1 MTNSDRSQA
10 FAVFDESMLRTGSR
24 ADFVFETLRD
34 AIWDGRIARGD
45 RVREE
50 EIARNL
56 GVSRTP
62 VREALQRLQQ
72 RGLLVIG
79 AGRGLVVAEL
89 SHHQVI
95 ELYAMREIL
104 EGSAARFAARH
115 ATDAEIEI
123 LDRLQRDLKQIKSDA
138 MAVVMLNRHFHQA
151 IYHAAHNQYL
161 VRALESL
168 HDSLA
173 LLNHTTFR
181 MPKRKEADDEHR
193 KIVLAIERRDP
204 DQAEQAARA
213 HIRNAQRTRFRHAV
227 VDPPRALAYADGM

>member
-1 MTNSDRSQA
+1 MTDADGIGA

-34 AIWDGRIARGD
+34 AIWDGRIARGV
-45 RVREE
+45 RIREE
-50 EIARNL
+50 EIARHL

-72 RGLLVIG
+72 RGLLAVG

-89 SHHQVI
+89 THLQVV
-95 ELYAMREIL
+95 ELYGMREIL
-104 EGSAARFAARH
+104 EGSAARFAAQH
-115 ATDAEIEI
+115 ASDAEIEI
-123 LDRLQRDLKQIKSDA
+123 LHRLQRELRQVKTDA
-138 MAVVMLNRHFHQA
+138 MALVMLNRQFHQA

-161 VRALESL
+161 MQALESL

-181 MPKRKEADDEHR
+181 MPKRKESDEEHR

-213 HIRNAQRTRFRHAV
+213 HIRNAQRTRFRLGA
-227 VDPPRALAYADGM
+227 VDPPRTLAYT

>member
-1 MTNSDRSQA
+1 MQPL
-10 FAVFDESMLRTGSR
+10 AVFDESMLRTGSR

-34 AIWDGRIARGD
+34 AIWDGRIARGV
-45 RVREE
+45 RIREE
-50 EIARNL
+50 EIARHL

-72 RGLLVIG
+72 RGLLVVG

-89 SHHQVI
+89 THLQVV
-95 ELYAMREIL
+95 ELYGMREIL

-115 ATDAEIEI
+115 ASDTEIEI
-123 LDRLQRDLKQIKSDA
+123 LHRLQRELRQVKTDA
-138 MAVVMLNRHFHQA
+138 MALVMLNRQFHQA

-161 VRALESL
+161 MQALESL

-181 MPKRKEADDEHR
+181 MPKRKESDEEHR
-193 KIVLAIERRDP
+193 KIVLAIEKRDP

-213 HIRNAQRTRFRHAV
+213 HIRNAQRTRFRLGV
-227 VDPPRALAYADGM
+227 VDPPRTLAHT

>member
-1 MTNSDRSQA
+1 MTDAEGMRT

-34 AIWDGRIARGD
+34 AIWDGRIARGV
-45 RVREE
+45 RIREE
-50 EIARNL
+50 QIARNL

-72 RGLLVIG
+72 RGLLVVG
-79 AGRGLVVAEL
+79 AGRGLIVAEL
-89 SHHQVI
+89 THLQVV
-95 ELYAMREIL
+95 ELYEMREIL
-104 EGSAARFAARH
+104 EGSAARFAAQH
-115 ATDAEIEI
+115 ASDTEIEM
-123 LDRLQRDLKQIKSDA
+123 LHRLQRELRQVKTDA
-138 MAVVMLNRHFHQA
+138 MALVMLNRRFHQA

-161 VRALESL
+161 MQALESL

-181 MPKRKEADDEHR
+181 MPKRKESDEEHR

-213 HIRNAQRTRFRHAV
+213 HIRNAQRTRFRHAI
-227 VDPPRALAYADGM
+227 VDPPRTLAFT

>member
-1 MTNSDRSQA
+1 MRT

-34 AIWDGRIARGD
+34 AIWDGRIARGV
-45 RVREE
+45 RIREE

-62 VREALQRLQQ
+62 VRAALQRLQQ
-72 RGLLVIG
+72 RGLLVVG

-89 SHHQVI
+89 THLQVV
-95 ELYAMREIL
+95 ELYGMREIL

-115 ATDAEIEI
+115 ASDSEIEM
-123 LDRLQRDLKQIKSDA
+123 LHRLQRELRQVKTDA
-138 MAVVMLNRHFHQA
+138 MALVMLNRRFHQA

-161 VRALESL
+161 MQALESL

-181 MPKRKEADDEHR
+181 MPKRKESDEEHR

-227 VDPPRALAYADGM
+227 LDPPRTLAFT

>member
-1 MTNSDRSQA
+1 MTDADGIRA

-34 AIWDGRIARGD
+34 AIWDGRIARGV
-45 RVREE
+45 RIREE
-50 EIARNL
+50 EIARHL

-72 RGLLVIG
+72 RGLLVVG

-89 SHHQVI
+89 THLQVV
-95 ELYAMREIL
+95 ELYGMREIL
-104 EGSAARFAARH
+104 EGSAARFAAQH
-115 ATDAEIEI
+115 ASDTEIEI
-123 LDRLQRDLKQIKSDA
+123 LHRLQRELRQVKTDA
-138 MAVVMLNRHFHQA
+138 MALVMLNRQFHQA

-161 VRALESL
+161 MQALESL

-181 MPKRKEADDEHR
+181 MPKRKESDEEHR

-213 HIRNAQRTRFRHAV
+213 HIRNAQRTRFRLGAI
-227 VDPPRALAYADGM
+227 DPPRTLAYT

>member
-1 MTNSDRSQA
+1 MTAHDAQPL
-10 FAVFDESMLRTGSR
+10 AVFDESMLRTGSR

-34 AIWDGRIARGD
+34 AIWDGRIARGV

-50 EIARNL
+50 EVARNL

-72 RGLLVIG
+72 RGLLAVG

-89 SHHQVI
+89 SHLQVI

-104 EGSAARFAARH
+104 EGSAARFAAQH
-115 ATDAEIEI
+115 ATDTEVD
-123 LDRLQRDLKQIKSDA
+123 LLHRLQRELRQVRTDA
-138 MAVVMLNRHFHQA
+138 MAVVMLNRRFHQA

-161 VRALESL
+161 MQALESL

-181 MPKRKEADDEHR
+181 MPKRRESDEEHR
-193 KIVLAIERRDP
+193 KIVLAIEKRDP
-204 DQAEQAARA
+204 DRAEEAARA
-213 HIRNAQRTRFRHAV
+213 HIRNAQRTRFRHEV
-227 VDPPRALAYADGM
+227 VDPPRTLAHV